1 MFRRTRIQ
9 ILFALGTGSLLGYL
23 AATGQVL
30 PSAQAD
36 AATGLTDEAANRSDS
51 TPASDREICCS
62 PPPGKELLLADAST
76 EIAQAQPGRAEGAA
90 ATGKK
95 PNIVFIMGDDVGWFN
110 IGAYHQGM
118 MSGRTPNLDKL
129 AAQGMRFTD
138 YYAEASCTA
147 GRANFITGELPIR
160 TGLTTVGQA
169 GSPIGMPGQ
178 APTIAT
184 ALKSMGYATGQFGKN
199 HLGDLNQFLPTVHG
213 FDEFFGYLY
222 HLDAME
228 DPAHRN
234 YPPALKATV
243 GPRNM
248 VHSWATDKDDPT
260 VQPRWGK
267 VGKQK
272 IEDAGTLYPKRMETV
287 DDEILDLSL
296 KFVDKARKDKKPFFL
311 WLNPT
316 RMHVV
321 THLSEKYEAMRTPE
335 NGWSI
340 QEAGMAQLDDV
351 VGLVM
356 KYLKDNGL
364 EDDTIIAFSTDNGAE
379 NFTWPDGGQTP
390 FAGGK
395 GTALEGGFR
404 VPAIV
409 RWPGKVPAGKVEN
422 GIVSGL
428 DWFPT
433 FVAAAGNPN
442 IVEELKKGKK
452 LGSNDYKVHLD
463 GYNQLDLLTG
473 KGPSKRREIFYFTE
487 GTLSAARIN
496 DFKYRFTDQ
505 PNGWLGATEKVDW
518 PILTNLRLD
527 PFERTGMS
535 NGKGGSLAYYDW
547 FAYEFWRFVFV
558 QQEVAKTAETF
569 VEFPPM
575 QKGASFNL
583 EALKQMITEKIN
595 HRGN

>member
-1 MFRRTRIQ
+1 MAHGPRSFCLVFLEEEAMKLNLVGAMT
-9 ILFALGTGSLLGYL
+9 ALVAVLTL
-23 AATGQVL
+23 AIAAVETAAPAV
-30 PSAQAD
+30 AQ
-36 AATGLTDEAANRSDS
+36 E
-51 TPASDREICCS
+51 
-62 PPPGKELLLADAST
+62 
-76 EIAQAQPGRAEGAA
+76 
-90 ATGKK
+90 KK
-95 PNIVFIMGDDVGWFN
+95 PNIIFIMGDDIGWSN
-110 IGAYHQGM
+110 IGVYNQGLM
-118 MSGRTPNLDKL
+118 AGRTPNLDRM
-129 AAQGMRFTD
+129 ASEGMRFTD

-169 GSPIGMPGQ
+169 GATVGMPDQ

-199 HLGDLNQFLPTVHG
+199 HLGDLNEFLPTVHG

-222 HLDAME
+222 HLDAMVC
-228 DPAHRN
+228 HRN

-248 VHSWATDKDDPT
+248 VHSWATDVDDQT

-272 IEDAGTLYPKRMETV
+272 IEDAGELCPERMKTV
-287 DDEILDLSL
+287 DDEIR
-296 KFVDKARKDKKPFFL
+296 DKALSFIEKAKNNGKPFFL

-321 THLSEKYEAMRTPE
+321 THLSDKYESMRTPE

-340 QEAGMAQLDDV
+340 EEAGMAQLDDV
-351 VGLVM
+351 VGAVM
-356 KYLKDNGL
+356 QKVKDMGV
-364 EDDTIIAFSTDNGAE
+364 DDNTIIVFSTDNGAE

-404 VPAIV
+404 APAII

-422 GIVSGL
+422 SIMSGL

-442 IVEELKKGKK
+442 IVDELKQGKQI
-452 LGSNDYKVHLD
+452 GDRSYKVHLD
-463 GYNQLDLLTG
+463 GYDQTDLITG
-473 KGPSKRREIFYFTE
+473 KGATKRHEIFYFTE
-487 GTLSAARIN
+487 GTLSAVRID
-496 DFKYRFTDQ
+496 DFKFRFTDQ
-505 PNGWLGATEKVDW
+505 PNGWLGSTVKVDF
-518 PILTNLRLD
+518 PIIVNLRLD
-527 PFERTGMS
+527 PYERTGMPT
-535 NGKGGSLAYYDW
+535 NGGGSLQFFDW
-547 FAYEFWRFVFV
+547 YKYEFWRGVFV
-558 QQEVAKTAETF
+558 QQKVAELGQTAID
-569 VEFPPM
+569 FPPM

-583 EALKQMITEKIN
+583 EAVKAQIQAAIAAKHGE
-595 HRGN
+595 